1 MNKALAFPTIT
12 CSFLVDQETA
22 FVGPPL
28 EKGPLPTL
36 FYFAL
41 TAEES
46 LTLDPFNQM
55 VATLSSLPCRIF
67 SLTLPGHIAGQNP
80 ADSLAFWTKSILA
93 HDNFLAPFLQKAK
106 ALLDDLEKQ
115 GLLVPEKVGAAGLS
129 RGAFAAT
136 HLAAYDPRVAFILGF
151 APLTDLQASSS
162 CHELADSE
170 LAATLALHHLNDKL
184 FNKKL
189 RFYIGNHDTL
199 VKTKRCFEFTHHLA
213 KTAYHHKIRS
223 PQVDLIITPS
233 IGHRGHGTPPE
244 IFIQGA
250 QWAQQQL
257 FD

>member
-1 MNKALAFPTIT
+1 MNKEPSFPHLT
-12 CSFLVDQETA
+12 CSFLQDHEIA

-28 EKGPLPTL
+28 EDGPLPTL

-55 VATLSSLPCRIF
+55 VATLSALPCRIF
-67 SLTLPGHIAGQNP
+67 SVTLPGHIVGQNP
-80 ADSLAFWTKSILA
+80 ADSLAFWTQCLLA
-93 HDNFLAPFLQKAK
+93 DDNFLKPFLAKTK
-106 ALLDDLEKQ
+106 ALLDDLQGQ
-115 GLLVPEKVGAAGLS
+115 GLLAGTVGVAGLS
-129 RGAFAAT
+129 RGAFVAT
-136 HLAAYDPRVAFILGF
+136 HLAAHDPRVSFILGF

-162 CHELADSE
+162 CHELADSK
-170 LAATLALHHLNDKL
+170 LAESLALHHLTEKL
-184 FNKKL
+184 FDKKL

-213 KTAYHHKIRS
+213 KTAYHYKIRS
-223 PQVDLIITPS
+223 PAVELIITPS
-233 IGHRGHGTPPE
+233 IGHKGHGTPPE

-257 FD
+257 FA